1 MTSKQ
6 RAYLKSLAMT
16 MDPIF
21 QIGKGSLTPE
31 NTSAI
36 AEALAVRELIK
47 INVLQ
52 NCMDDP
58 KELARTLAERTH
70 SQVVQ
75 VIGKKSFFIKKEK
88 TTRKNRTSTLRGG
101 IFLKKEKARKIGI
114 MGGTFDPIHI
124 GHLIL
129 GENAWH
135 QFGLEKVLFMP
146 SANPPH
152 KPNRIG
158 RADIQE
164 RVDMVRGAI
173 ADNPHFELSLE
184 EAFREDYCYTS
195 ETLQEMT
202 VKHPD
207 TEYYFIMGADSLFA
221 FETWHEPQ
229 KICQNCVIVA
239 AVRDHVSAEHFKEQ
253 IEYLTQK
260 YQVDIRILA
269 TPNIDVSSHEIRE
282 WIRKANTSLKY
293 YVPDKVISYIK
304 EKNLY
309 SECKE

>member
-1 MTSKQ
+1 M
-6 RAYLKSLAMT
+6 
-16 MDPIF
+16 
-21 QIGKGSLTPE
+21 
-31 NTSAI
+31 
-36 AEALAVRELIK
+36 
-47 INVLQ
+47 
-52 NCMDDP
+52 
-58 KELARTLAERTH
+58 
-70 SQVVQ
+70 
-75 VIGKKSFFIKKEK
+75 
-88 TTRKNRTSTLRGG
+88 
-101 IFLKKEKARKIGI
+101 KKEKARKIGI

-135 QFGLEKVLFMP
+135 QFGLEKVLP

>member
-1 MTSKQ
+1 M
-6 RAYLKSLAMT
+6 
-16 MDPIF
+16 
-21 QIGKGSLTPE
+21 
-31 NTSAI
+31 
-36 AEALAVRELIK
+36 
-47 INVLQ
+47 
-52 NCMDDP
+52 
-58 KELARTLAERTH
+58 
-70 SQVVQ
+70 
-75 VIGKKSFFIKKEK
+75 
-88 TTRKNRTSTLRGG
+88 
-101 IFLKKEKARKIGI
+101 KIGI

-124 GHLIL
+124 GHLML
-129 GENAWH
+129 AECAYE
-135 QFGLEKVLFMP
+135 QFDLEQVLFLP
-146 SANPPH
+146 SGNPPH
-152 KPNRIG
+152 KRT
-158 RADIQE
+158 
-164 RVDMVRGAI
+164 RVGASDQQRMDMVRLAI
-173 ADNPHFELSLE
+173 DANPHFALDSEEMYRSGYTYTNDTLE
-184 EAFREDYCYTS
+184 ILTA
-195 ETLQEMT
+195 Q
-202 VKHPD
+202 HPD
-207 TEYYFIMGADSLFA
+207 TDYYFIMGADSLFA

>member
-1 MTSKQ
+1 M
-6 RAYLKSLAMT
+6 
-16 MDPIF
+16 
-21 QIGKGSLTPE
+21 
-31 NTSAI
+31 
-36 AEALAVRELIK
+36 
-47 INVLQ
+47 
-52 NCMDDP
+52 
-58 KELARTLAERTH
+58 
-70 SQVVQ
+70 
-75 VIGKKSFFIKKEK
+75 
-88 TTRKNRTSTLRGG
+88 
-101 IFLKKEKARKIGI
+101 KKEKARKIGI

-207 TEYYFIMGADSLFA
+207 TEYYFIMGADSLFDFVDWKRPDIISRECVILA
-221 FETWHEPQ
+221 ATRDHCRKDEILQ
-229 KICQNCVIVA
+229 KIEDLKQLFGA
-239 AVRDHVSAEHFKEQ
+239 
-253 IEYLTQK
+253 
-260 YQVDIRILA
+260 DIRILN
-269 TPNIDVSSHEIRE
+269 TPNMDIASEEIRKRLQQGE
-282 WIRKANTSLKY
+282 DTSDMLPEEVTAYIRQNH
-293 YVPDKVISYIK
+293 
-304 EKNLY
+304 LY
-309 SECKE
+309 E

>member
-1 MTSKQ
+1 M
-6 RAYLKSLAMT
+6 
-16 MDPIF
+16 
-21 QIGKGSLTPE
+21 
-31 NTSAI
+31 
-36 AEALAVRELIK
+36 
-47 INVLQ
+47 
-52 NCMDDP
+52 
-58 KELARTLAERTH
+58 
-70 SQVVQ
+70 
-75 VIGKKSFFIKKEK
+75 
-88 TTRKNRTSTLRGG
+88 
-101 IFLKKEKARKIGI
+101 KKEKARKIGI

-135 QFGLEKVLFMP
+135 QFGLKKVLFMP

-164 RVDMVRGAI
+164 RVDMVRDAI

-260 YQVDIRILA
+260 YQVDIRILS

>member
-1 MTSKQ
+1 M
-6 RAYLKSLAMT
+6 
-16 MDPIF
+16 
-21 QIGKGSLTPE
+21 
-31 NTSAI
+31 
-36 AEALAVRELIK
+36 AE
-47 INVLQ
+47 
-52 NCMDDP
+52 
-58 KELARTLAERTH
+58 
-70 SQVVQ
+70 
-75 VIGKKSFFIKKEK
+75 
-88 TTRKNRTSTLRGG
+88 TR
-101 IFLKKEKARKIGI
+101 RKRKGI

-129 GENAWH
+129 GENAYR
-135 QFGLEKVLFMP
+135 QFHLDSVLFMP
-146 SANPPH
+146 CGNPPH
-152 KPNRIG
+152 KAFRPG
-158 RADIQE
+158 CAQTDQ
-164 RVDMVRGAI
+164 RVEMVRLAI

-260 YQVDIRILA
+260 YQVDIRILS

>member
-1 MTSKQ
+1 MGEET
-6 RAYLKSLAMT
+6 LA
-16 MDPIF
+16 
-21 QIGKGSLTPE
+21 SE
-31 NTSAI
+31 SS
-36 AEALAVRELIK
+36 ALASRPGRCEVQPAQAVSRPGEAASRRSPIVSEGLD
-47 INVLQ
+47 NLGA
-52 NCMDDP
+52 DGAP
-58 KELARTLAERTH
+58 ARL
-70 SQVVQ
+70 
-75 VIGKKSFFIKKEK
+75 
-88 TTRKNRTSTLRGG
+88 
-101 IFLKKEKARKIGI
+101 GI

-239 AVRDHVSAEHFKEQ
+239 
-253 IEYLTQK
+253 
-260 YQVDIRILA
+260 